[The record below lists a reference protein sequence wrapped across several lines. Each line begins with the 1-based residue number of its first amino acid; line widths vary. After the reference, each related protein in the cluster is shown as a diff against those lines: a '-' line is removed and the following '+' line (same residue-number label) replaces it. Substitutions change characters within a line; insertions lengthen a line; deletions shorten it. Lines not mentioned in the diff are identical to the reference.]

1 MNTDL
6 LLKRF
11 DEIERMMDDLSDR
24 IMQRDGIWYTGK
36 LADKFQGRVSLE
48 ELESLCKFLTTAD
61 SVRTQLE
68 ASGEITEEDVIRFDD
83 KLFMLKCIAED
94 IAEDLCPSHP
104 NEASKILAILE
115 NIMPVDEDELGEL
128 GFG

>member
-6 LLKRF
+6 LLKTF
-11 DEIERMMDDLSDR
+11 DETERMMDDL
-24 IMQRDGIWYTGK
+24 IEHVMQKEGIWFTGK
-36 LADKFQGRVSLE
+36 LADKFQGRVSLGD
-48 ELESLCKFLTTAD
+48 LESMCKLLTMAD

-68 ASGEITEEDVIRFDD
+68 ESGEISEEAVNRFDD

-94 IAEDLCPSHP
+94 IAEDLAPAHP

>member
-24 IMQRDGIWYTGK
+24 IMQREGIWITGK

-48 ELESLCKFLTTAD
+48 ELESLCKLLTMAD
-61 SVRTQLE
+61 SVRTQLAE
-68 ASGEITEEDVIRFDD
+68 GGEISEDDVNRFDD

-94 IAEDLCPSHP
+94 IAEDLAPSQP
-104 NEASKILAILE
+104 NEASKILALLE
-115 NIMPVDEDELGEL
+115 NIMPVDEDELDDL
-128 GFG
+128 GLA

>member
-6 LLKRF
+6 LLNRF

-24 IMQRDGIWYTGK
+24 IRQRDGIWITGK

-48 ELESLCKFLTTAD
+48 ELESLCKLLTMAD
-61 SVRTQLE
+61 SVRTQRAE
-68 ASGEITEEDVIRFDD
+68 GGEISEDDVNRFDD

-94 IAEDLCPSHP
+94 FAPSHP
-104 NEASKILAILE
+104 NEDSKILALLE
-115 NIMPVDEDELGEL
+115 NIMPVGR
-128 GFG
+128 G

>member
-24 IMQRDGIWYTGK
+24 IMQRDGIWITGK

-48 ELESLCKFLTTAD
+48 ELESLC
-61 SVRTQLE
+61 
-68 ASGEITEEDVIRFDD
+68 
-83 KLFMLKCIAED
+83 
-94 IAEDLCPSHP
+94 
-104 NEASKILAILE
+104 
-115 NIMPVDEDELGEL
+115 
-128 GFG
+128 

>member
-24 IMQRDGIWYTGK
+24 IMQRDGIWITGK

-48 ELESLCKFLTTAD
+48 ELESLCKLLTMAD
-61 SVRTQLE
+61 SVRTQLAE
-68 ASGEITEEDVIRFDD
+68 GGKISEDDVNRFDD

-94 IAEDLCPSHP
+94 IAEDLAPAHP
-104 NEASKILAILE
+104 DEATKLLALLE
-115 NIMPVDEDELGEL
+115 NIMPVDEDELNDFL
-128 GFG
+128 

>member
-24 IMQRDGIWYTGK
+24 IMQRDGIWITGK

-48 ELESLCKFLTTAD
+48 ELESLCKLLTTAD
-61 SVRTQLE
+61 TVRTQLE
-68 ASGEITEEDVIRFDD
+68 ASGVISEDEVNRYDD

-94 IAEDLCPSHP
+94 IAEDLSPSHP
-104 NEASKILAILE
+104 NESAKILAVLE

-128 GFG
+128 GFD